1 MLFGAGRQQDTS
13 TREKKSFRSLERV
26 IQGGSRPVD
35 EWCHVIVQLSITA
48 GMMCHGL
55 SLSEMLEF
63 SKLSLE
69 ADYWF
74 PSPALLPT

>member
-1 MLFGAGRQQDTS
+1 M
-13 TREKKSFRSLERV
+13 
-26 IQGGSRPVD
+26 
-35 EWCHVIVQLSITA
+35 IVQLSITA

-69 ADYWF
+69 ADY
-74 PSPALLPT
+74 